1 MAVNVNEVYKTVLLI
16 LNKEQRG
23 YITPNE
29 FNKIATQVQLE
40 IFESYFAD
48 GDQFNRKNQQN
59 TENDTEFFNSF
70 YNLENKLIPFITDE
84 GVWAITGSKW
94 NQTLGVGDRAIYKVG
109 SVYCNYTST
118 TGGATLSSIEAQRV
132 SFKELKTI
140 SKSKLTAPSNNY
152 PLYSITSATGL
163 NNISTPYLNITPVPN
178 SITVNGIIKP
188 LNPFW
193 GYTVGSQGQYLYDT
207 NTSVNFELIEDEQT
221 NLIIQILKY
230 AGVIINDPQIV
241 QAAGQQEMATEANE
255 KR

>member
-59 TENDTEFFNSF
+59 SQNDTEFFNSF
-70 YNLENKLIPFITDE
+70 YNLENKLIPFITNE
-84 GVWAITGSKW
+84 GVWTVTGNKW

-109 SVYCNYTST
+109 SVYCDYISS
-118 TGGATLSSIEAQRV
+118 TGGATLTDIEAQRV

-140 SKSKLTAPSNNY
+140 SKSRLTAPSNNY

-163 NNISTPYLNITPVPN
+163 NNLTTPYIDITPTPN
-178 SITVNGIIKP
+178 SIFVNGIIKP
-188 LNPFW
+188 SNPFW
-193 GYTVGSQGQYLYDT
+193 GYIVGSQGQYLYDT
-207 NTSVNFELIEDEQT
+207 NTSIDFELIQEEQT

-230 AGVIINDPQIV
+230 CGIIISDPTII
-241 QAAGQQEMATEANE
+241 QAAEQEAQMTKINE
-255 KR
+255 KS

>member
-84 GVWAITGSKW
+84 GTWNIASNKW
-94 NQTLGVGDRAIYKVG
+94 SQTLGVGDRAIYKIG
-109 SVYCNYTST
+109 SVYCNYLSS
-118 TGGATLSSIEAQRV
+118 TGGATLTDIEAQRV

-152 PLYSITSATGL
+152 PLYSITSAIGL
-163 NNISTPYLNITPVPN
+163 NDTATPYLNITPVPN

-188 LNPFW
+188 SNPFW
-193 GYTVGSQGQYLYDT
+193 GYIVGSQGQYLYDT
-207 NTSVNFELIEDEQT
+207 NSSIDFELIEEEQT

-230 AGVIINDPQIV
+230 AGVIINDPQII